1 MAKRKRAKTPQA
13 SGVTIPTKCREC
25 GSTKRSRYTN
35 SIVLG
40 SGILLRD
47 DLPGI
52 PAGTPYESLT
62 KSRCI
67 CLKCGQARVDQRFEF
82 DPEVL
87 YALRTNKQEGTTE
100 QA

>member
-1 MAKRKRAKTPQA
+1 MAKRKRTKTPQA
-13 SGVTIPTKCREC
+13 PGVTIPTKCKKC
-25 GSTKRSRYTN
+25 GSTKRSGYTN

-40 SGILLRD
+40 PGILLRD

-52 PAGTPYESLT
+52 PAGTRYLRLT
-62 KSRCI
+62 KSRCY

-82 DPEVL
+82 DADAL
-87 YALRTNKQEGTTE
+87 YDRRTKKSEEIAG

>member
-13 SGVTIPTKCREC
+13 SGVTIPTKCKRC
-25 GSTKRSRYTN
+25 GSTKRSGYTN
-35 SIVLG
+35 SIVMG
-40 SGILLRD
+40 PGILLRD

-52 PAGTPYESLT
+52 PAGTRYASLT
-62 KSRCI
+62 KSRCV

-82 DPEVL
+82 DPDTL
-87 YALRTNKQEGTTE
+87 YELRTNKQEETTE